1 MRALSLPRAAQP
13 TAEAFVKG
21 LVTTGVLASI
31 QNRPG
36 RPVLDKLVV
45 RRALQGGAALAA
57 GTVAAQAWQ
66 RQDLGRALTA
76 IALGT
81 ASVMVLEQWM
91 KETKEKQDGQEKA

>member
-1 MRALSLPRAAQP
+1 MRALSMPRAASQ
-13 TAEAFVKG
+13 TTEAFVKG

-31 QNRPG
+31 QNRSG
-36 RPVLDKLVV
+36 RPVLDKLAV

-76 IALGT
+76 IALGA

-91 KETKEKQDGQEKA
+91 TETKEKQDGQEKA

>member
-31 QNRPG
+31 QNRPV
-36 RPVLDKLVV
+36 RPALDKLAV

-81 ASVMVLEQWM
+81 ASVMVLEQLM